1 VIDTGGRYPV
11 NFYASFFPQDPGRP
25 GRPRRWTVAKLT
37 AIDAAGRP
45 VATCPVE
52 APPDADPRCAGDPSA
67 EGDRD
72 RALGNGGHDGGRAH
86 DLGAVDQVGLGDAAG
101 GGARAAAPDLAAG
114 LHE

>member
-52 APPDADPRCAGDPSA
+52 APPDADARCAG
-67 EGDRD
+67 G
-72 RALGNGGHDGGRAH
+72 
-86 DLGAVDQVGLGDAAG
+86 
-101 GGARAAAPDLAAG
+101 
-114 LHE
+114 